1 MPNPLDHSPL
11 PGRVPQTTAELSDLA
26 TLDPLGDPE
35 AITPYNFQPYYGEGR
50 FAPYGYNPYFDNS
63 PSPRSEPSKVEVL
76 PRAVPML
83 PPTKAPK
90 NTQTIDVD
98 FEVVPSASKDASNK
112 AYKNQIQAE
121 LARYNAKSDSK
132 AASDKAYKKQVQAE
146 LDRYNLD
153 ALKAEQHRQ
162 LREQYREADRL
173 RKQRD
178 DDYLEELNSKRKYH
192 PPTKPQAPSQPSNY
206 PSTPKRTPPSY
217 PATPNA
223 QHQPFTANP
232 YPKQQPLP
240 YAEPAE
246 FRQKVPWSVTPPG
259 GAIVRPPK
267 PWALAPIPKPP
278 GFPVSPP
285 PLPLPGMP
293 RPMMPP
299 PRPGLRPPRPSP
311 MPRLRP
317 PIMSPPGG
325 GAGRPAG
332 DYALDPFFG
341 IPPYASPL
349 LPLDDPGEP
358 LNPNNPIQGFLNKYF
373 PPLPG
378 NKPHLA
384 PPPFAPTYGPPVA
397 FPYPKGKG
405 LALYKLSVSYTQL
418 GWHIVSGFSSNNA
431 STHTQFEA
439 YEILGSWVES
449 RVRTDSP
456 IYKSSLVSVVR
467 TKETKNADPKNISF
481 FYFLSGNEG
490 FGTGQGAGSS
500 YMIERVTGMAITLL
514 EDRSFSRPQHPA
526 YPFPFPDDIPQAI
539 PYGFP
544 DPYPSPPET
553 KPFPLNNP
561 FPKEKP
567 APSPQPKP
575 IGYPQPQPI
584 PAPQPLP
591 FAFPSPQ
598 PAPTPENQ
606 PIPDVFPFPSPNPE
620 PNLDP
625 NPDANPTPQPKP
637 KVPGFPFPSPMP
649 QNPPK
654 PLPKPDPKPLPL
666 PKPVLYYPPPPPCPV
681 PVFDMPCRF
690 QKDLPKSIVVRVF
703 DRCYIAGEISIPAHR
718 AMQISVLPGTEDQVT
733 ELFERVFELEALQC
747 LGGFIEEDKIIEL
760 SIPVVTCEQ
769 DSKGVKAP
777 KTSRSTI
784 EVRQSQS
791 AAIAAQFEALAAI
804 QKDLCKSGTD
814 EPALLKKVYRILGG
828 DAWNFNQEG
837 VPNRKEK
844 FDEEF
849 KTIAVNA
856 FKKSEGGGFDEQD
869 QDSENLLTWLK
880 RCFGSTYFR
889 TGIHGFPTNVNKT
902 MLSYSDDEEPEKIS
916 TLSDYLA
923 WFIQQ
928 FDLLLGQFPVEI
940 EIEDADPLKKGNQK
954 KTIELANLSES
965 IGELYGLATI
975 GATNA
980 DLAINFLV
988 RLAAEMVSTK
998 SATLITQDY
1007 AKANAS
1013 FLGYEGK
1020 AVEREIEFAFNPL
1033 KADTMEGFEEF
1044 LANSK
1049 AKIVG
1054 WEETDKA
1061 SMVDYMQKLMFSA
1074 SIIKAA
1080 FFRNSKQ
1087 LSVIEKELESL
1098 FEQGKDDKAWQEF
1111 IALMNDPASPF
1122 NAGVDAGEYPLSKVD
1137 SKPVPPTDAEQKQ
1150 KKP

>member
-26 TLDPLGDPE
+26 TLDPPGDPE
-35 AITPYNFQPYYGEGR
+35 AITPYNYQPYYGEGR

-83 PPTKAPK
+83 PPSKAPK

-121 LARYNAKSDSK
+121 LDRYNAKSDSK

-162 LREQYREADRL
+162 DRERYRESERI

-178 DDYLEELNSKRKYH
+178 SDYLEELNSKRKYY
-192 PPTKPQAPSQPSNY
+192 PPTKPQSPSQPSNY
-206 PSTPKRTPPSY
+206 PPTPNRPPPSY
-217 PATPNA
+217 PSTPKA
-223 QHQPFTANP
+223 QHQPFTPKP
-232 YPKQQPLP
+232 YPKPQPLP
-240 YAEPAE
+240 YAAPSE

-267 PWALAPIPKPP
+267 PGALAPVPKAPA
-278 GFPVSPP
+278 FPVRPFPSPS
-285 PLPLPGMP
+285 LPSMP
-293 RPMMPP
+293 RPQMPP
-299 PRPGLRPPRPSP
+299 PRPGLLPPRPRP
-311 MPRLRP
+311 MPRMRP
-317 PIMSPPGG
+317 PIGLPHGG
-325 GAGRPAG
+325 GVGRPAG
-332 DYALDPFFG
+332 DYDLDPFFG
-341 IPPYASPL
+341 LPPWASPL
-349 LPLDDPGEP
+349 LPLHDPGSVMNPGIAGFIDKFIPRPLPKPSDPSSPHIPPIGEEFSP
-358 LNPNNPIQGFLNKYF
+358 PYNEKRKRILLRCVEVDQGYAFLNGWNTPTTTHPKEYILDVPFRVVQRTTHPRTPPFVQQDWYLQLQELGGWREFLGGGAPLIVSLKFWITNLNPSQAET
-373 PPLPG
+373 PL
-378 NKPHLA
+378 
-384 PPPFAPTYGPPVA
+384 
-397 FPYPKGKG
+397 
-405 LALYKLSVSYTQL
+405 
-418 GWHIVSGFSSNNA
+418 
-431 STHTQFEA
+431 
-439 YEILGSWVES
+439 
-449 RVRTDSP
+449 
-456 IYKSSLVSVVR
+456 
-467 TKETKNADPKNISF
+467 
-481 FYFLSGNEG
+481 
-490 FGTGQGAGSS
+490 
-500 YMIERVTGMAITLL
+500 
-514 EDRSFSRPQHPA
+514 
-526 YPFPFPDDIPQAI
+526 YPFKPIEV
-539 PYGFP
+539 
-544 DPYPSPPET
+544 PSPVYIPESYEP
-553 KPFPLNNP
+553 KPY
-561 FPKEKP
+561 
-567 APSPQPKP
+567 PQPKP
-575 IGYPQPQPI
+575 IPHPFPQNKPI
-584 PAPQPLP
+584 P
-591 FAFPSPQ
+591 FGK
-598 PAPTPENQ
+598 PTPN
-606 PIPDVFPFPSPNPE
+606 PKPTPTPNPKPTPNFVPFPAPNPE

-625 NPDANPTPQPKP
+625 NPDAKPAPQPRP
-637 KVPGFPFPSPMP
+637 KFPGFPFPSPMP

-654 PLPKPDPKPLPL
+654 PLPKIDPKPLPL

-747 LGGFIEEDKIIEL
+747 LGGFIEEDKIIKM

-769 DSKGVKAP
+769 DSKGVKTP

-814 EPALLKKVYRILGG
+814 EPALLKKVYSILGG
-828 DAWNFNQEG
+828 DAWNFNEEG
-837 VPNRKEK
+837 VPKRKEK

-856 FKKSEGGGFDEQD
+856 FKKGEGGGFDEQD

-902 MLSYSDDEEPEKIS
+902 MLSYSDDEEPKKIS

-928 FDLLLGQFPVEI
+928 FDILLGQFPVEI

-1033 KADTMEGFEEF
+1033 KAETMEGFEEF